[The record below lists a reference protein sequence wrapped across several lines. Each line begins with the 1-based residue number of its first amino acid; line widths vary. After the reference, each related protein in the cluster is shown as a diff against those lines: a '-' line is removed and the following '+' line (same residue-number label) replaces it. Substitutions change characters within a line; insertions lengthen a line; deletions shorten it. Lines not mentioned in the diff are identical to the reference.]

1 MTATSTGEQPRR
13 HRVARWVPIVRWLPR
28 YERSWLGSDVIAGFT
43 IWGLLIPEMIAYAGL
58 AGLSPQAGLYTLLA
72 TLGLYAIFGTSKQ
85 LVVAGTSASAV
96 LVFSA
101 VSGMSKDTSSDPAAL
116 AACLIVT
123 TGALLVVAGL
133 LRLGF
138 ITQFLSRPVMA
149 GFVFGLAI
157 FVSVSQLPKLL
168 GLEKGEGDTLRQLG
182 HLIRTIGDANVT
194 TLVVGLA
201 ALAVLAGLEKFAPRI
216 PGGLVVLVLGI
227 GFSAVLNLSSHGVAI
242 IGDIPTGLPSVT
254 VPDVRLADLWVLI
267 PSALGM
273 VLVIFSEAL
282 GAATTFA
289 DKHVYRLDSNQE
301 MIALGMA
308 NIGSGFLGGLAGG
321 GSLSQTAVNDGAGA
335 RTQMSPLVAAALS
348 LVTVAA
354 LTPLFQ
360 DLPEAVLAALIL
372 HAVSHLM
379 KVAEMRQFYRL
390 VPSEFWLGAITLAGV
405 VVIDVLAGLIIG
417 VILSIVLFIARASR
431 PRVSVLGID
440 PALPGAYV
448 DIERHPKA
456 RTIDGVLLVKPDA
469 PIFYANALAVRDA
482 IDDLAS
488 SASDRVRVAVLDL
501 DANDDIDITTAEQL
515 VKLEDSLDRRSVTL
529 CFVHVHAP
537 TLRIAQKAGLIDS
550 AKSHHLFP
558 TVATAVAWARDD
570 GSRPAHS
577 AQE

>member
-1 MTATSTGEQPRR
+1 
-13 HRVARWVPIVRWLPR
+13 
-28 YERSWLGSDVIAGFT
+28 VI
-43 IWGLLIPEMIAYAGL
+43 
-58 AGLSPQAGLYTLLA
+58 
-72 TLGLYAIFGTSKQ
+72 
-85 LVVAGTSASAV
+85 
-96 LVFSA
+96 
-101 VSGMSKDTSSDPAAL
+101 
-116 AACLIVT
+116 

-182 HLIRTIGDANVT
+182 HLIRHIGDANVT
-194 TLVVGLA
+194 TLLVGLT
-201 ALAVLAGLEKFAPRI
+201 ALAVLFGLERFAPRI

-227 GFSAVLNLSSHGVAI
+227 GFSAVLDLSSHGVAI
-242 IGDIPTGLPSVT
+242 IGDIPTGLPSIT
-254 VPDVRLADLWVLI
+254 APEVRLADLWVLI

-289 DKHVYRLDSNQE
+289 DKHGYRVDSNQE
-301 MIALGMA
+301 MIALGIA

-335 RTQMSPLVAAALS
+335 RTQMSPVVAAALS

-354 LTPLFQ
+354 LTPLFH

-379 KVAEMRQFYRL
+379 KVAEMRHFYRL
-390 VPSEFWLGAITLAGV
+390 IPREFWLGLITLAGV

-431 PRVSVLGID
+431 PRVSVLGND
-440 PALPGAYV
+440 PAVPGVYI
-448 DIERHPKA
+448 DIDRHPEA
-456 RTIDGVLLVKPDA
+456 RPIDGVLLVKPDA
-469 PIFYANALAVRDA
+469 PIFYANAQAVRDA
-482 IDDLAS
+482 IDALVSNAK
-488 SASDRVRVAVLDL
+488 DRVEAAVLDL

-515 VKLEDSLDRRSVTL
+515 VKLHESLDRRSVTL

-537 TLRIAQKAGLIDS
+537 TLRIAREAGLIDS
-550 AKSHHLFP
+550 AASDRVFP
-558 TVATAVAWARDD
+558 TVAAAVAWARDN
-570 GSRPAHS
+570 GR
-577 AQE
+577 